1 MTVSDFAKYVVDNM
15 HRATL
20 ANALNIAN
28 KLDNPDYYSFTEFVK
43 CLNDYVTQLAT
54 DNLIDTLKCSKI
66 LVVSSDSL
74 LAYNSN
80 IKYNKMM
87 IIDNYIIDLWRI
99 FQ

>member
-43 CLNDYVTQLAT
+43 CLNDYITQLAT
-54 DNLIDTLKCSKI
+54 DNSIDALKCSKI
-66 LVVSSDSL
+66 LVASSDSL
-74 LAYNSN
+74 LAYNSSV
-80 IKYNKMM
+80 KYNKMM